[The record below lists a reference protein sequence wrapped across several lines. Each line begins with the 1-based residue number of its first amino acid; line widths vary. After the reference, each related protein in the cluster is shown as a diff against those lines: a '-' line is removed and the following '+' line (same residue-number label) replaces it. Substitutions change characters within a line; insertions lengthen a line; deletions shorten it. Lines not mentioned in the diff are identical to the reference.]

1 MNLAN
6 KVAIVTGAGR
16 GIGKATAVTLAREG
30 ANVVVNDID
39 GKAAQQ
45 VATEIESMG
54 HQALAIKAD
63 VSQSKEV
70 NRMIQSILEKFS
82 KFSKK
87 VNFLKFNFRT

>member
-1 MNLAN
+1 MKLAN
-6 KVAIVTGAGR
+6 KVAIVTGAG
-16 GIGKATAVTLAREG
+16 GDIGKATALTLAREG

-54 HQALAIKAD
+54 RQALAIKAD

-70 NRMIQSILEKFS
+70 NHMIQSTLEKLGGWIS
-82 KFSKK
+82 
-87 VNFLKFNFRT
+87 